1 MNSKFKILPFLA
13 LEIFHDVGLCQIGGW
28 AIITPRPPH
37 TTALTLV
44 KFLPFS
50 AMILCIHRRSP
61 VNPNS
66 LRFHRRRFAVGAAE
80 LVGVNPLGCP
90 FRRVWLKS
98 VHASFLSAVTNYQLW
113 CQSQSGEVVF
123 AKCIRILSFGDITV
137 LPDYSRWLR
146 GLSRS
151 VLPAEIQPAR
161 YRWHRQR
168 NG

>member
-1 MNSKFKILPFLA
+1 MFTLRQKKGNILRENCDFKILPFLA
-13 LEIFHDVGLCQIGGW
+13 LEILHNVGLCQSGGG

-44 KFLPFS
+44 KLLPFA

-90 FRRVWLKS
+90 FRRGWLKS
-98 VHASFLSAVTNYQLW
+98 VHASFLSAVTNYQL
-113 CQSQSGEVVF
+113 
-123 AKCIRILSFGDITV
+123 
-137 LPDYSRWLR
+137 
-146 GLSRS
+146 
-151 VLPAEIQPAR
+151 
-161 YRWHRQR
+161 
-168 NG
+168 